1 MIENVKCE
9 TSRDAAN
16 EAMIASRIR
25 AAAVVVKMQQTGA
38 HWTLTARPEKTK

>member
-9 TSRDAAN
+9 TSRDAAS
-16 EAMIASRIR
+16 EALIASRIR
-25 AAAVVVKMQQTGA
+25 AAAVVVRMQQMGT